1 LNKDCAS
8 IRKLLPKYVRGHV
21 FKYQQIRV
29 RKHLDGCPLCR
40 SELFALER
48 IDDTKRILEDVHAP
62 DGPVLGM
69 MEAVRRIFRSLRVLL
84 YRPLWLLV
92 ITGCAVFVYFN
103 LLVPHR
109 DVEIENIEKS
119 LPPPSAPVSAQVPTS
134 APAPAAAAPAPTPAK
149 TAVAAASAPSV
160 KPEKH
165 PPTVGASDPLVVIIT
180 LNSETTAEEV
190 NEVLHG
196 YSQFKRKA
204 FSESVREISGTLAY
218 DEFLELARGIEPAGK
233 VSYDRKKLSSFP
245 EAQPIPIVMKLK
257 SAPRPVQRIPSAP
270 APSEASAGTPSAPAP
285 EPTQAAP

>member
-29 RKHLDGCPLCR
+29 RKHINGCPLCR

-48 IDDTKRILEDVHAP
+48 IDDTRRILEDVHAP

-69 MEAVRRIFRSLRVLL
+69 MGAVRRIFRSLRVLP

-92 ITGCAVFVYFN
+92 ITGFAVFVYIN
-103 LLVPHR
+103 LLAPHR
-109 DVEIENIEKS
+109 DIEIENIEKS
-119 LPPPSAPVSAQVPTS
+119 LPPSSAPVSAQVPTS
-134 APAPAAAAPAPTPAK
+134 APARAAAAPAPTPAK
-149 TAVAAASAPSV
+149 TVVVASAPPG

-196 YSQFKRKA
+196 YSQFKRRA
-204 FSESVREISGTLAY
+204 FSESVHEISGTLEY
-218 DEFLELARGIEPAGK
+218 DEFLELARRIEPAGT
-233 VSYDRKKLSSFP
+233 VSYNRKKLSSFP
-245 EAQPIPIVMKLK
+245 EAQPIPFVMKLK
-257 SAPRPVQRIPSAP
+257 SASRPVQRIPSEP
-270 APSEASAGTPSAPAP
+270 APPEASAGTPSTPAP
-285 EPTQAAP
+285 EPSQASP